1 MRLPLEKW
9 ASGDAY
15 EYYMGRWSSEVAAL
29 FLDWLQPEA
38 NSSWIDVGCGTG
50 ALTRVIASYGQF
62 NSLVGADLSIDFI
75 SYAHQRIPDASFVNA
90 SALALPVCRNNFDF
104 AVSGLALNFVPQPV
118 QAVNELARATKPGGV
133 VAAYVWDYS
142 GKMEFLRYFLD
153 AAVELNAAASS
164 QHEGYRFTICGTE
177 SLSQL
182 WQDAGL
188 DQVTVQPLDAV
199 TIFNNFDSYWEPFT
213 FGNFPAPQYVTSLD
227 NEGRKQLHDR
237 LLSILPTQED
247 GSIRLTA
254 RAWAVSGV
262 KIYPE

>member
-1 MRLPLEKW
+1 MRWPLEKW
-9 ASGDAY
+9 ASGDSY

-29 FLDWLQPEA
+29 FLDWLHPEP
-38 NSSWIDVGCGTG
+38 NSSWLDVGCGTG
-50 ALTRVIASYGQF
+50 ALTKVIASRIRF
-62 NSLVGADLSIDFI
+62 STLVGADLSLDFVR
-75 SYAHQRIPDASFVNA
+75 YAHQRIPGASFVNA
-90 SALALPVCRNNFDF
+90 SALALPVCRDTFDV
-104 AVSGLALNFVPQPV
+104 AVSGLALNFVPQPA
-118 QAVNELARATKPGGV
+118 QAVNELVRAAKPGGV

-142 GKMEFLRYFLD
+142 GKMEFLRYFWD

-164 QHEGYRFTICGTE
+164 QHEGHCFTICRPE
-177 SLSQL
+177 ALSQL

-188 DQVTVQPLDAV
+188 DQVTVQALDAV
-199 TIFNNFDSYWEPFT
+199 TRFNNFDSYWEPFT
-213 FGNFPAPQYVTSLD
+213 VGNFPAPQYLASLD
-227 NEGRKQLHDR
+227 DEGRKQLHDR